1 VTFDWLDWPD
11 YLALSVIVGAAI
23 YVVVDTVRDVTK
35 RDDE

>member
-11 YLALSVIVGAAI
+11 YVALAVVVGTAI
-23 YVVVDTVRDVTK
+23 YVVVDTVRDVIR